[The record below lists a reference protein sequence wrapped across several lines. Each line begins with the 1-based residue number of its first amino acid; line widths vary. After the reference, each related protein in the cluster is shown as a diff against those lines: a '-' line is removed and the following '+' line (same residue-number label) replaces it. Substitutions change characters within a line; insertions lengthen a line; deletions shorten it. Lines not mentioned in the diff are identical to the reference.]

1 MATDG
6 DIKMEYPHVQ
16 KKPTNTNEEKIQ
28 IDPTPPTTPPNH
40 QPRTSQD
47 FKMRILT
54 KKKVNLP
61 PSANN
66 HSRANLESLRGSQ
79 FKKQYSEVESS
90 GTHELSKTDGSS
102 LQKQKVVTYELCQN
116 CGGQRPAG
124 LP

>member
-16 KKPTNTNEEKIQ
+16 KKPTNTNEDKIQ

-61 PSANN
+61 KPTDDNN
-66 HSRANLESLRGSQ
+66 AIKVDMYDKKDKMNQIQLFFLE
-79 FKKQYSEVESS
+79 
-90 GTHELSKTDGSS
+90 KT
-102 LQKQKVVTYELCQN
+102 
-116 CGGQRPAG
+116 
-124 LP
+124 

>member
-1 MATDG
+1 MFPSNDKPIQVCTCARFRKRIDDKQVIKMATDG

-61 PSANN
+61 PSASN

-79 FKKQYSEVESS
+79 FKK
-90 GTHELSKTDGSS
+90 
-102 LQKQKVVTYELCQN
+102 
-116 CGGQRPAG
+116 
-124 LP
+124 